1 MWGRHFANLLI
12 GMFTLWAI
20 FVVVAWLLGVLIMFP
35 FVEVETDDKHVNE
48 HIDRHVDMPTDKQ
61 KTHTYKQAHRQTD
74 IESD

>member
-35 FVEVETDDKHVNE
+35 FVEVETDEEGTARKPVWSLLMFE
-48 HIDRHVDMPTDKQ
+48 H
-61 KTHTYKQAHRQTD
+61 KTEGQG
-74 IESD
+74 